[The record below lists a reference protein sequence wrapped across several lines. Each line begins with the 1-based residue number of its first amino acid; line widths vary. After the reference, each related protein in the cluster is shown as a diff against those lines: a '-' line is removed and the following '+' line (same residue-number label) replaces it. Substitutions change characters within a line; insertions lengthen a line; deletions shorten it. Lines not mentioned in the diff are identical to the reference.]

1 MRLLNSAASSSVSP
15 SCCLNDT
22 ILSFHFSFDP
32 FFFSY
37 DGRNVPDTM
46 NVHGIYETSAFMLTF
61 ENSAEYQTYLQHQ
74 AGVSGS
80 IFGFSA
86 GVKKAWG
93 GSMQTS
99 TQQYMAALYVDVER

>member
-15 SCCLNDT
+15 SCYLNDS

-61 ENSAEYQTYLQHQ
+61 ENGAEYQTYLQHQ

-86 GVKKAWG
+86 GV
-93 GSMQTS
+93 TS
-99 TQQYMAALYVDVER
+99 SHDELRVREGNIFCKDN